1 MRRRGENISS
11 FEVEKLVNEH
21 DSISE
26 CAAIGVKSDMQE
38 DEVKI
43 VVVKN
48 KDIKLTEE
56 ELLYYCVK
64 KMPYFMVPR
73 YIEFKEELPRTAL
86 TKVKKVELRK
96 EGVTL
101 NTWDC
106 EANGIR
112 VTRNGVKKI

>member
-1 MRRRGENISS
+1 
-11 FEVEKLVNEH
+11 
-21 DSISE
+21 
-26 CAAIGVKSDMQE
+26 
-38 DEVKI
+38 
-43 VVVKN
+43 
-48 KDIKLTEE
+48 
-56 ELLYYCVK
+56 
-64 KMPYFMVPR
+64 MVPR